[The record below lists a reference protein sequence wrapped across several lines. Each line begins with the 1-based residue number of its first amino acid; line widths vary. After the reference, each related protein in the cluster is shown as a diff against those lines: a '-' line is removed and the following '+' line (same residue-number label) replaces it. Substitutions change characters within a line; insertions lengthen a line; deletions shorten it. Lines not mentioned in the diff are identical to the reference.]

1 MEGKNLAGPRE
12 AAGGVGLSSH
22 GYTLGR
28 DGKKEGRGGAQLTER
43 FASWSVATDGR
54 EQRCRGPWQRRWPSW
69 TGRRRQATKRR
80 SYDRRRYR
88 PGAGSGALRSRRPC
102 CSSSSWWRRRWPRF
116 GQGGTWSERLFH
128 APARMPPCSQ
138 RRGRRC
144 SLPDINANAI
154 FSWRPKAYTVHDQHN
169 AFCIGKMQF
178 LGVSLTVRR
187 RKA

>member
-116 GQGGTWSERLFH
+116 GQAVHGASASFMPQRGCRP
-128 APARMPPCSQ
+128 APSAEDAAAPY
-138 RRGRRC
+138 
-144 SLPDINANAI
+144 LI
-154 FSWRPKAYTVHDQHN
+154 
-169 AFCIGKMQF
+169 
-178 LGVSLTVRR
+178 
-187 RKA
+187 